1 VKLLQRALVIAL
13 FLGCLVFTIQ
23 AKGQVKGQVKGVM
36 SAESKQD
43 IRPAMRSIFQALTT
57 VFPLSLNEDTFQEP
71 ANRQQIQDA
80 LRALAQSATKLTGH
94 GASMTP
100 SFNFLQRSLSRD
112 AQDVA
117 DLFESGQ
124 YEQARFVFQQLTDHC
139 FLCHSQLPSS
149 QSFGLGQRFLEQL
162 EMNHLSPHE
171 QVRIA
176 VAARQFDT
184 ALTACEALFQ
194 SQETPAV
201 QIDLMAFLEDYL
213 RIVIRVH
220 RDFPRAIKALQAFQ
234 KRPDVPL
241 YLSHHLTTW
250 VDTLK
255 ALQQDKSGGNELD
268 RAQRLI
274 QQGQQRNRFLADR
287 QGLIYFAVASS
298 DLHRYVSSDSKS
310 PSQLAEAYY
319 LLGVTDSYIPRSS
332 WISETEFFLEQAI
345 RLAPKSSV
353 AQNAYSFLEEYM
365 MMGLIGVDYPDG
377 PSNLYPQLHELRRLM
392 EGSP

>member
-1 VKLLQRALVIAL
+1 VNQQHRVLVITL
-13 FLGCLVFTIQ
+13 FLGGLIFIIQ
-23 AKGQVKGQVKGVM
+23 AKEMM
-36 SAESKQD
+36 SAEPQPD

-71 ANRQQIQDA
+71 ANRQQIQDG
-80 LRALAQSATKLTGH
+80 LRALARSARQLTSH
-94 GASMTP
+94 GASITP
-100 SFNFLQRSLSRD
+100 SFKFLQRSLRRD
-112 AQDVA
+112 AQEA
-117 DLFESGQ
+117 ANLFESGY

-149 QSFGLGQRFLEQL
+149 EAFGLGQHFLEQL
-162 EMNHLSPHE
+162 QMNHLSPYE

-220 RDFPRAIKALQAFQ
+220 RDFPRAIKALESFQ
-234 KRPDVPL
+234 KRPDVPR

-250 VDTLK
+250 VATLK
-255 ALQQDKSGGNELD
+255 ALQHDNSDGNELD
-268 RAQRLI
+268 RVQRLI

-310 PSQLAEAYY
+310 LSQLAEAYY
-319 LLGVTDSYIPRSS
+319 LLGVVDSYIPRSS

-345 RLAPKSSV
+345 RLAPNSPV
-353 AQNAYSFLEEYM
+353 AKNAYSFLEEYI
-365 MMGLIGVDYPDG
+365 MMGLTGAGYPDEG
-377 PSNLYPQLHELRRLM
+377 SSTLYPQLSELRRLI
-392 EGSP
+392 EGS

>member
-1 VKLLQRALVIAL
+1 
-13 FLGCLVFTIQ
+13 
-23 AKGQVKGQVKGVM
+23 M
-36 SAESKQD
+36 SAESKKD
-43 IRPAMRSIFQALTT
+43 IRPAMRAIFQALTT
-57 VFPLSLNEDTFQEP
+57 VFPLSLNGDTFQEP

-94 GASMTP
+94 GASITP
-100 SFNFLQRSLSRD
+100 SFNFLQRSLSQD
-112 AQDVA
+112 AQDAA
-117 DLFESGQ
+117 DLFENGH
-124 YEQARFVFQQLTDHC
+124 YEQARFVFQQLIDNC

-149 QSFGLGQRFLEQL
+149 QSFGLGQHFLEQL

-194 SQETPAV
+194 SEETPAV
-201 QIDLMAFLEDYL
+201 QIDLMAFWEDYL

-220 RDFPRAIKALQAFQ
+220 RDFPRAIKALEAFQ
-234 KRPDVPL
+234 KRPDVPR
-241 YLSHHLTTW
+241 YLSQHLTTW
-250 VDTLK
+250 VETLK

-268 RAQRLI
+268 HAQRLI

-319 LLGVTDSYIPRSS
+319 LLGVADSYIPRSS

-345 RLAPKSSV
+345 RLAPKSPV
-353 AQNAYSFLEEYM
+353 AKNAYSFLEEYM
-365 MMGLIGVDYPDG
+365 MMGLMGVDHPNG
-377 PSNLYPQLHELRRLM
+377 PSNLYPQLDELRRLI
-392 EGSP
+392 EGS

>member
-1 VKLLQRALVIAL
+1 MKLLQRVIVIAL
-13 FLGCLVFTIQ
+13 FLGCLALTLQ
-23 AKGQVKGQVKGVM
+23 AKGVM
-36 SAESKQD
+36 SAESKPD

-80 LRALAQSATKLTGH
+80 LRALAQSATQLTSH
-94 GASMTP
+94 GTSITP

-117 DLFESGQ
+117 NLFESGY
-124 YEQARFVFQQLTDHC
+124 YEQARFVFQQLTDNC

-149 QSFGLGQRFLEQL
+149 ESFGLGQRFLEQL
-162 EMNHLSPHE
+162 EMNHLSPYE

-220 RDFPRAIKALQAFQ
+220 RDFPRAIKALEAFQ
-234 KRPDVPL
+234 KRPDVPR
-241 YLSHHLTTW
+241 YLRYHLTTW

-255 ALQQDKSGGNELD
+255 ALQQDKSGENELD
-268 RAQRLI
+268 RAQTLI
-274 QQGQQRNRFLADR
+274 RQGQQRNRFLADR

-298 DLHRYVSSDSKS
+298 DLHRYVSSGSKS
-310 PSQLAEAYY
+310 PSQMAEAYY

-345 RLAPKSSV
+345 RLAPKSPV
-353 AQNAYSFLEEYM
+353 AKNAYSFLEEYM
-365 MMGLIGVDYPDG
+365 TMGLIGGDHSDLS
-377 PSNLYPQLHELRRLM
+377 SNLYPHLNELRRLI
-392 EGSP
+392 EEPQ